1 MPSLPWWRPSF
12 PRYSTTAAFD
22 KEGSQD
28 ESQDGG
34 QQYLAQLQRVQS
46 LPSTRKSIENAERQ
60 REICYSLSVQKG
72 SVRNAERQRERMCL
86 CFECVE
92 VFTFG
97 SSQYVSIGYKPCVGG
112 GAEEYEP
119 NTT

>member
-1 MPSLPWWRPSF
+1 M
-12 PRYSTTAAFD
+12 
-22 KEGSQD
+22 K
-28 ESQDGG
+28 
-34 QQYLAQLQRVQS
+34 
-46 LPSTRKSIENAERQ
+46 IENAERQ
-60 REICYSLSVQKG
+60 REICCSLSVQKG

-112 GAEEYEP
+112 GAVISLGALFAL
-119 NTT
+119 TMIACRVDSRAG